1 MTSPEPTAWAH
12 LPNARHIDGILAD
25 AQARPE
31 AWELV
36 VVAWAGYSW
45 SAANDV
51 IHTGLVKDEGVEV
64 YDAMWDAARDA
75 ASGPE
80 LAAAWDML
88 TNVLTALLAWP
99 DSARMLT
106 MTPAALRTLIDI
118 TEGDVRHQAV
128 LILPAVLAGYVPT
141 EGDYQWT

>member
-1 MTSPEPTAWAH
+1 MTSPKPTAWAH

-25 AQARPE
+25 VRERPNVWVTTWGTDYLS
-31 AWELV
+31 AWDVALDRAGIV
-36 VVAWAGYSW
+36 VPYVTYPT
-45 SAANDV
+45 
-51 IHTGLVKDEGVEV
+51 TG
-64 YDAMWDAARDA
+64 RDA
-75 ASGPE
+75 VRGA
-80 LAAAWDML
+80 LY
-88 TNVLTALLAWP
+88 ALLAWP

-118 TEGDVRHQAV
+118 TEGDVKHHAV